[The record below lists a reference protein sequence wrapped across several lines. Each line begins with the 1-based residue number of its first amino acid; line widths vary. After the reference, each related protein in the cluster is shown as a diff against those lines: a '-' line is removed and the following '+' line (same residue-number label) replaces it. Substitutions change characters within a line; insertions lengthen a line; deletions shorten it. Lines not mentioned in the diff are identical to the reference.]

1 MLMDLTFSFPMKW
14 DSHTVLISSRGYP
27 RYMIGE
33 TTTIDLLNRKE
44 VDVFLVIAADPGAHF
59 PGGAN
64 MHLAEIPV
72 IQIDIHWGPSTELAD
87 VVLPGTFIGVETAG
101 TSYRMD
107 SVPIH
112 MKSAID
118 PPETCREDEWIVNEL
133 LERVKKIK
141 EAK

>member
-1 MLMDLTFSFPMKW
+1 
-14 DSHTVLISSRGYP
+14 
-27 RYMIGE
+27 MIGE
-33 TTTIDLLNRKE
+33 TTTVDLLNRKE

-87 VVLPGTFIGVETAG
+87 IVFPGTFIGVETEG

-133 LERVKKIK
+133 LERVKMIK